1 VEANYGAWRR
11 PIGDKVWERLS
22 ASMIA
27 AGKPLPQAYKIR
39 LHRKPLVLVLQVVGF
54 LELVPLIMFDAAV
67 LVEVY
72 GEIFRVF

>member
-1 VEANYGAWRR
+1 
-11 PIGDKVWERLS
+11 VWERLS

-72 GEIFRVF
+72 GEIFQVF